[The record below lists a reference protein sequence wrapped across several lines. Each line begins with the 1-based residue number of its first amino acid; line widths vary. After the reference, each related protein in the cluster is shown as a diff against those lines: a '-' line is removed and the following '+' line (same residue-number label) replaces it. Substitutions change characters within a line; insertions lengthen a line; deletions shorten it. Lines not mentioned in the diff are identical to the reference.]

1 VKKLARDGL
10 TAAGIVMSIILLIC
24 VVVVLAN
31 PFPFQAFGS
40 SSTAVE
46 LPVGPEDFSSALWN
60 LRFWDA
66 IILSLVLLFSAIGCI
81 AIFRLE
87 ER

>member
-1 VKKLARDGL
+1 MPRDGL
-10 TAAGIVMSIILLIC
+10 TAAGVVLSVILLIL
-24 VVVVLAN
+24 VVVVLAK
-31 PFPFQAFGS
+31 PFPLQAFGS
-40 SSTAVE
+40 SPTAVE
-46 LPVGPEDFSSALWN
+46 FPATPEDFSSALWG

-87 ER
+87 GE